1 MITVGA
7 DWFTEDV
14 REESRLR
21 IDEYWRRFFGVDD
34 FGHGHGVLVVH
45 GSALVG
51 YPGVFVVLRKGQVI
65 VSVPEA
71 LADTAGAWPL
81 TEETVADASWWHD
94 RLPGWVVL
102 GPSVHSFLDRT
113 DVEPD
118 ATRSRPASVAE
129 VHRTLRTRVTDDEW
143 AESGF
148 DGNLEKVWV
157 LHGDAGGDVVAAA
170 NLSLFDGSPAD
181 VGVLVARDARGR
193 GHAAQVAATATFDAV
208 QGHGIARWRS
218 LRSNDASRRTAFR
231 LGFQDDCVQLAIR
244 PRVASTG

>member
-1 MITVGA
+1 MVMVTTGRALDAHGQPIEGTGFSYDSEGPLAQLLAQRVSSVYSQPITG
-7 DWFTEDV
+7 
-14 REESRLR
+14 
-21 IDEYWRRFFGVDD
+21 
-34 FGHGHGVLVVH
+34 
-45 GSALVG
+45 
-51 YPGVFVVLRKGQVI
+51 
-65 VSVPEA
+65 
-71 LADTAGAWPL
+71 
-81 TEETVADASWWHD
+81 
-94 RLPGWVVL
+94 LPGWVVL
-102 GPSVHSFLDRT
+102 GPSVDSFLDRT
-113 DVEPD
+113 EVEPD

-129 VHRTLRTRVTDDEW
+129 VHRTLRTRVSDDEW

-157 LHGDAGGDVVAAA
+157 LHGDASGDVVAAA

-193 GHAAQVAATATFDAV
+193 GHAAQVGATATFDAV
-208 QGHGIARWRS
+208 QGDGIARWRS